1 MNRIFLIVLL
11 APAIS
16 AFLLDTFGLDSNV
29 HTVTELDVSKYLGR
43 WYQMFASQSVFATF
57 ERGAV
62 CVIAD
67 YTMSTDGSGRIIV
80 LNSERLK
87 NGNGSAKIIHG
98 YATPS
103 GEVGKLSVHL
113 ETVAFSA
120 PYWVVQLG
128 PATFGPNNQYQYAVV
143 SDNLKATLFV
153 LARDPDEFKRD
164 HEATVTQYLN
174 DNGFTTPINKPIS
187 TYHGDDCLYND
198 KHQ

>member
-1 MNRIFLIVLL
+1 MNRLFLIVLL

-16 AFLLDTFGLDSNV
+16 AFLLDTLGLDTNV
-29 HTVTELDVSKYLGR
+29 QTVTELDVSKYLGR
-43 WYQMFASQSVFATF
+43 WYQMYASQSVFATF

-62 CVIAD
+62 CVTAD
-67 YTMSTDGSGRIIV
+67 YTMSTDGSGKIIV

-87 NGNGSAKIIHG
+87 NGNGSPKIIHG

-128 PATFGPNNQYQYAVV
+128 PATFGPNNTYEYAVV
-143 SDNLKATLFV
+143 TDNFKATLFV
-153 LARDPDEFKRD
+153 LARDPDQFKLL
-164 HEATVTQYLN
+164 HEASVLQYLN
-174 DNGFTTPINKPIS
+174 DNGFTKPLNKPIS
-187 TYHGDDCLYND
+187 TYHGDDCLYNEN
-198 KHQ
+198 HQ